1 MAKKRAASKAPPA
14 YEHQHQHQDAVQAPP
29 SPAASSTLQGSSSE
43 HQPGDAWEDVDA
55 DDLEDLGDEDEL
67 EFEFDAEGVQEPE
80 VARQTG
86 RRERGGSAGP
96 GIATPRRRIVR
107 RPKTKIAVPI
117 ASPRRQTS
125 KRPAPALASTAAP
138 STTSTLLNQI
148 PTDEL
153 AEHARTGL
161 RFTLRYFITVFG
173 RAISLLK
180 FPLSILLGFYLFALL
195 LNRAAP
201 TLHRTF
207 APVCRLPFASSLTLC
222 APPPPAQVR
231 WADFPALE
239 KVQTASLDQ
248 LLENAA
254 GGPALALELKR
265 AEMATGDLAVL
276 VRASDMPAREALAGL
291 LNEFVTDAR
300 EAGRG
305 LHRLSAKIGGTVDTI
320 MAVND
325 HALQTIS
332 EAHTRASAPRTLSE
346 QALALLPWVRP
357 PDTHALVSNTFSDA
371 MSTLASQLARLIL
384 EAELNIAQLT
394 ALEERLHTL
403 HALASTE
410 DAALS
415 GAEEELLAKLWTH
428 VGGNARERR
437 RLGGHRA
444 LLGDL
449 GAYRRRARV
458 HVVAALQTL
467 LALGGDVEEMR
478 ERVSAP
484 ELLGDRIP
492 VQVHMRSIQAGL
504 ERLRESRVHAKRVE
518 EDTVRRVLEIED

>member
-1 MAKKRAASKAPPA
+1 MAKKRAASTAPPA
-14 YEHQHQHQDAVQAPP
+14 YEHQHQHQDAVQAPS

-67 EFEFDAEGVQEPE
+67 EFEFDAEGVQVPE

-86 RRERGGSAGP
+86 RRERSGSAGP

-107 RPKTKIAVPI
+107 RSKTKIAVPI

-125 KRPAPALASTAAP
+125 KRPAPALVSAAAP

-207 APVCRLPFASSLTLC
+207 APICRLPFASSLALC
-222 APPPPAQVR
+222 APPPPVQVR

-332 EAHTRASAPRTLSE
+332 EAHTRASARARSLNKP
-346 QALALLPWVRP
+346 LPFCRG
-357 PDTHALVSNTFSDA
+357 NTFSDA

-449 GAYRRRARV
+449 DAPRAR
-458 HVVAALQTL
+458 
-467 LALGGDVEEMR
+467 GDVEEMR